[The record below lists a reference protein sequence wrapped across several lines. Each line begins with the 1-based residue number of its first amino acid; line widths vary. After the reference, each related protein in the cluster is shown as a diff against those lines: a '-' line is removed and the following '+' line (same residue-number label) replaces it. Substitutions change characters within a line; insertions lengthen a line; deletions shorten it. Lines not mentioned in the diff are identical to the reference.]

1 MSENPLDL
9 FDGAEKPDLT
19 VFDGDNME
27 TVENTRER
35 PNTVEPENAVET
47 GNSVDSINAVDS
59 VPETVDTDD
68 FRHKDSLLMDDKAL
82 AVFKQSEN
90 TLMWNILDLYDDNG
104 NIRSKNQLRKNPPI
118 LSLESSDGSQAEFV
132 LTEGLSKSLSE
143 LLEIVYYAY
152 NGVEKKRPLSLD
164 LSEDGFKGVLDRF
177 KNSVSEHPVRVGF
190 LFSAIIL
197 AILMLVLL

>member
-9 FDGAEKPDLT
+9 FGGAEKPDLT
-19 VFDGDNME
+19 VFDGESVE
-27 TVENTRER
+27 TAENTRER
-35 PNTVEPENAVET
+35 PNAVEPENAVDSGSTEI
-47 GNSVDSINAVDS
+47 VDE
-59 VPETVDTDD
+59 VPETVDTDNSQY
-68 FRHKDSLLMDDKAL
+68 KDSLLMDDKAL

-90 TLMWNILDLYDDNG
+90 TLMWNILDLYDDSG

-143 LLEIVYYAY
+143 LLEIVYHAY

-164 LSEDGFKGVLDRF
+164 FSEDGFKGVLDRF
-177 KNSVSEHPVRVGF
+177 KNSMSEHPVRVGF

-197 AILMLVLL
+197 AVLMIVLM